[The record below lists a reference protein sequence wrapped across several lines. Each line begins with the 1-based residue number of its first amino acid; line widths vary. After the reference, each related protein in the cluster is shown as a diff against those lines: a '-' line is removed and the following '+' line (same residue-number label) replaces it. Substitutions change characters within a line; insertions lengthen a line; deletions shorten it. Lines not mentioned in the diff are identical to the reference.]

1 MTTLSRY
8 RKKLFDA
15 FTEAGFESARLEAD
29 YIVSE
34 VTSIPHIEL
43 LLYPERQLTSA
54 ELEKGD
60 SFLARRLKNEP
71 FQYIFGWTPF
81 RDIDLKVAPG
91 VLIPRPETEGLVD
104 MVLKAL
110 PRNGRLCELGVGS
123 GAISLSVAF
132 ERRDVTVEGSEISME
147 AFKIAEEN
155 RKNLALQNVTF
166 FPGDLFSPFSGRKF
180 DVIAGNLPYIPFSEK
195 NNLPANVRDYEPETA
210 LFADDEGFF
219 LIEKAILASPEYF
232 TENGN
237 CALIFEMG
245 EEHGKRAIECAEKTG
260 FFTECKVEEDIF
272 GVPRFL
278 CAYRKIK

>member
-91 VLIPRPETEGLVD
+91 VLIPRPETEGMVD
-104 MVLKAL
+104 FVLKAL

-123 GAISLSVAF
+123 GAISLSVAS
-132 ERRDVTVEGSEISME
+132 ERRDVTVK
-147 AFKIAEEN
+147 AVRFQKKPLRL
-155 RKNLALQNVTF
+155 RKKTE
-166 FPGDLFSPFSGRKF
+166 R
-180 DVIAGNLPYIPFSEK
+180 
-195 NNLPANVRDYEPETA
+195 
-210 LFADDEGFF
+210 
-219 LIEKAILASPEYF
+219 ILHCP
-232 TENGN
+232 
-237 CALIFEMG
+237 M
-245 EEHGKRAIECAEKTG
+245 
-260 FFTECKVEEDIF
+260 
-272 GVPRFL
+272 
-278 CAYRKIK
+278 